1 MAELFQ
7 KFHQK
12 DSLKV
17 DHMAR
22 KRQQRRDS
30 RKHEGIPTD
39 KGHHKKVAF
48 YMVSLAALALF
59 LALPSYLS
67 TTGFAASGG
76 IQADRGAVILTTLL
90 IVVIVFL
97 LLIAAAE
104 RSEEERGRRQSRR
117 Q

>member
-1 MAELFQ
+1 MI
-7 KFHQK
+7 
-12 DSLKV
+12 
-17 DHMAR
+17 R
-22 KRQQRRDS
+22 KRQHRRDS

-67 TTGFAASGG
+67 TTGFAAGGG
-76 IQADRGAVILTTLL
+76 IAADRGAVILTTLL
-90 IVVIVFL
+90 IVVIIFL

-104 RSEEERGRRQSRR
+104 RSEEENLRKKQRRS
-117 Q
+117 

>member
-1 MAELFQ
+1 
-7 KFHQK
+7 
-12 DSLKV
+12 
-17 DHMAR
+17 MAR
-22 KRQQRRDS
+22 KRQHRRYS

-67 TTGFAASGG
+67 ATGFAASGG

-104 RSEEERGRRQSRR
+104 RAEEDKLRKRGRR
-117 Q
+117 